1 MARYKSV
8 DMSPQPLPVNLETQ
22 LVPDSFAHGLCHLVD
37 ATVTPTQARWSV
49 LSVCATKPAANRRP
63 GHEVEAPMAITVLGG
78 LLTSSILTRG
88 VLPAVARR
96 LSSSSVSGP
105 A

>member
-1 MARYKSV
+1 
-8 DMSPQPLPVNLETQ
+8 
-22 LVPDSFAHGLCHLVD
+22 
-37 ATVTPTQARWSV
+37 
-49 LSVCATKPAANRRP
+49 
-63 GHEVEAPMAITVLGG
+63 MAITVLGG
-78 LLTSSILTRG
+78 LLTSSILTLG